1 MIELKDLSYVRLGTA
16 DLATAETFATGV
28 LGLEV
33 RERRRDALYLRSDQR
48 AHSLCYFEG
57 APEEQIIG
65 FEVENTAALDAAA
78 AALEALRH
86 KVRRGSAAEAQ
97 ARYVSEFINFRDPTG
112 NQIEL
117 VTRPQ
122 LSARRHFPSR
132 DAGITGFNHV
142 GLNSTD
148 PVRDEV
154 FWTQVC
160 NARVS
165 DRIGDIPLMRIN
177 AIHHTLA
184 LVQAA
189 QPGIQHINHQVAE
202 VDDVMRSYYFLREHN
217 VPIVFGPGRHPT
229 SGARFLYF
237 KGPDG
242 VVFEY
247 SCGVGEIA
255 DEATHRP
262 RQFTREPLSFCMW
275 GATPGGL
282 IPGV

>member
-1 MIELKDLSYVRLGTA
+1 MIELKDLTYVRLGTR
-16 DLATAETFATGV
+16 DLGTAESFATGV
-28 LGLEV
+28 LGLEI
-33 RERRRDALYLRSDQR
+33 RERHRNALYLRSDQR

-57 APEEQIIG
+57 PPEEQIIG
-65 FEVENTAALDAAA
+65 FEVESAAALNAAA
-78 AALEALRH
+78 AALENLQH
-86 KVRRGSAAEAQ
+86 KVHRGSASEAEQ
-97 ARYVSEFINFRDPTG
+97 RYVSEFISFRDPTG

-117 VTRPQ
+117 VIRPQ
-122 LSARRHFPSR
+122 LSAKRHFPSR

-142 GLNSTD
+142 GMNSTD
-148 PVRDEV
+148 PVRDEA

-184 LVQAA
+184 LVQSSK
-189 QPGIQHINHQVAE
+189 PGIQHINHQVAE
-202 VDDVMRSYYFLREHN
+202 IDDVMRSYYFLKERN

-242 VVFEY
+242 VIFEY

-255 DEATHRP
+255 NEATHRP

-275 GATPGGL
+275 AATPGGL